1 MIHVANKR
9 TFHDEA
15 HTGEAVYIGR
25 TMPGI
30 PGSPLGNPFKP
41 SDGSF
46 TARTACIERYRGWL
60 LSQPQNGNAWHELR
74 RLKSLARRGDLYLLC
89 WCAPQSC
96 HGDVVK
102 TVIEAM
108 EQTQ

>member
-1 MIHVANKR
+1 MIYVANKR
-9 TFHDEA
+9 TFHDQMHA
-15 HTGEAVYIGR
+15 GDVVYIGR
-25 TMPGI
+25 TNCGI

-41 SDGSF
+41 SDNSPE
-46 TARTACIERYRGWL
+46 ARAVCIEQYRAWL
-60 LSQPQNGNAWHELR
+60 LSQPKNSNAWHELR

-96 HGDVVK
+96 HGDIVK